1 MLDNSN
7 VFIKSLKP
15 MIVNLAQSL
24 AQDCKTGW
32 RNTGKW
38 DGARNWKQ
46 TGLKDTLSL
55 LLPRNTW
62 PRE

>member
-1 MLDNSN
+1 MLDNSD

-32 RNTGKW
+32 RNTGEV
-38 DGARNWKQ
+38 GRCEELETNWFKGH
-46 TGLKDTLSL
+46 TESTF
-55 LLPRNTW
+55 T
-62 PRE
+62 